1 MTEPTAVLL
10 MAYGTPYQESDIKG
24 YYTNIRHGQ
33 EPPKPLMDQLVGRYK
48 AIGLPSPLARIT
60 RAQRDGLQAALDK
73 AHPGTYKVYEGLKY
87 IAPFIKDAVD
97 QIASDGITRVIG
109 LPLAPQYSS
118 YSSEDYHNRARKD
131 IEAHPGIKY
140 LPVRSWWNHQALIHF
155 WSDQLV
161 AKKDLTDRQ
170 NTRVIFSAHS
180 LPLRIIQGGDPYK
193 DEVIGLSNAVARAAG
208 LNEDQYILAWQSA
221 GRTQEPWIGP
231 DFVKVA
237 KDLITKSDMKT
248 IVSASIGFI
257 ADNLEICYDVD
268 IELTKAI
275 ESVGGTLTRLNMPN
289 DSSALIATL
298 QQVVEETEAE

>member
-1 MTEPTAVLL
+1 

-60 RAQRDGLQAALDK
+60 TAQRDGLQAALDK
-73 AHPGTYKVYEGLKY
+73 AHPGAYKVYEGLKY
-87 IAPFIKDAVD
+87 ITPFIKDAVD
-97 QIASDGITRVIG
+97 QIAADGITRVIG

-118 YSSEDYHNRARKD
+118 YSSEDYHNRARKAV
-131 IEAHPGIKY
+131 ETHPGMEY
-140 LPVRSWWNHQALIHF
+140 LPVRSWWNHHQLIHF

-161 AKKDLTDRQ
+161 AKKELTDRPD
-170 NTRVIFSAHS
+170 TKVIFSAHS

-193 DEVIGLSNAVARAAG
+193 DEVIGLTNAVAQAAG
-208 LNEDQYILAWQSA
+208 LNEDQYVLAWQSA
-221 GRTQEPWIGP
+221 GRTEEPWIGP
-231 DFVKVA
+231 DFVSVA
-237 KDLITKSDMKT
+237 QDLIVNGDIKA

-268 IELTKAI
+268 QELSKAI
-275 ESVGGTLTRLNMPN
+275 QSAGGTLTRLNMPN
-289 DSSALIATL
+289 DDPALISTL
-298 QQVVEETEAE
+298 LEVVGEMAETIGMAES

>member
-1 MTEPTAVLL
+1 
-10 MAYGTPYQESDIKG
+10 MAYGTPYQESDIRG

-60 RAQRDGLQAALDK
+60 TAQRDGLQAALDK
-73 AHPGTYKVYEGLKY
+73 AHPGAYKVYEGLKY
-87 IAPFIKDAVD
+87 ITPFIKDAVD
-97 QIASDGITRVIG
+97 QIAADGITRVIG

-118 YSSEDYHNRARKD
+118 YSSEDYHNRARKA
-131 IEAHPGIKY
+131 IEAHPGMEY
-140 LPVRSWWNHQALIHF
+140 LPVRSWWNHQELIHF

-161 AKKDLTDRQ
+161 AKKDLTDRPD
-170 NTRVIFSAHS
+170 TKVIFSAHS

-208 LNEDQYILAWQSA
+208 LNEDQYVLAWQSA

-231 DFVKVA
+231 DFVTVA
-237 KDLITKSDMKT
+237 KDLITKSGMKT

-268 IELTKAI
+268 MELAKAI
-275 ESVGGTLTRLNMPN
+275 ESAGGTLTRLNMPN
-289 DSSALIATL
+289 DSPALIAIL
-298 QQVVEETEAE
+298 QQVVEETKAE